1 MINVLIYENQR
12 NTQSNDIF
20 SLQSDKYVSKDD
32 VVIDKCL
39 QVLSTTL
46 NNLSLNSSLI
56 FFHQL
61 WCWAMVDIQLLNVL
75 LILLLTA
82 QTAKHR
88 KDSLCET
95 KKSALLIL
103 RNTGFSSTN
112 ITIIVVEPKFISTIM
127 SRSFKNVRYSLYWT
141 DCMVGIDC

>member
-1 MINVLIYENQR
+1 MTNSVLLNV
-12 NTQSNDIF
+12 QSIIE
-20 SLQSDKYVSKDD
+20 LLLLK
-32 VVIDKCL
+32 
-39 QVLSTTL
+39 
-46 NNLSLNSSLI
+46 I

-82 QTAKHR
+82 QTTKHR

-112 ITIIVVEPKFISTIM
+112 ITIIVVERM
-127 SRSFKNVRYSLYWT
+127 
-141 DCMVGIDC
+141 